1 MLSDLQGPGPPHNR
15 DLPITS
21 LVGSPVGGSQQQFP
35 TAAPCCVLSE
45 ASSIQS
51 PQQPAGEETQAQRIC
66 LPPKVIA
73 VSGKDRVLNPG
84 LDEILS
90 PL

>member
-1 MLSDLQGPGPPHNR
+1 MTCRAQAPPHER

-21 LVGSPVGGSQQQFP
+21 LVGSPVGRSQQQFP
-35 TAAPCCVLSE
+35 TAAPHCVLSK

-51 PQQPAGEETQAQRIC
+51 PQQPTGEETWAQRIC
-66 LPPKVIA
+66 LLPKVTA
-73 VSGKDRVLNPG
+73 VSGKDRALNPG
-84 LDEILS
+84 LDEFLS